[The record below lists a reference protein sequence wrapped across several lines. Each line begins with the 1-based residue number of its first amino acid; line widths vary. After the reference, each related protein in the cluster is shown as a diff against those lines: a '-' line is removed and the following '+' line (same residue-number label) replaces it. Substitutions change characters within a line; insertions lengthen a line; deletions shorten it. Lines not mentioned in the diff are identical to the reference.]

1 MADYVVG
8 VTGGIGSGKSA
19 VSDRFETLGVE
30 VVDADVAAR
39 RVVEPGQPGLG
50 EIVDHFGAEV
60 LQADGQLD
68 RPALRA
74 RVFRNSAQ
82 RRWLERA
89 LHPRINA
96 LMRDELICATSPY
109 AILANP
115 LMRNRDA
122 RADRILVVDVPEG
135 VQIRRTMA
143 RDHVGEAQAKAIMAS
158 QLDRNARLAFAD
170 DVIVNDGSIENLQAA
185 VDALHPRYL
194 ELAVAKCGTR
204 R

>member
-8 VTGGIGSGKSA
+8 VAGGIGSGKSA

-39 RVVEPGQPGLG
+39 RVVEPGQPGLA

-60 LQADGQLD
+60 LQADGQLN

-74 RVFRNSAQ
+74 RVFRNPDQ

-96 LMRDELICATSPY
+96 LMRDELIRAASPY
-109 AILANP
+109 AILVNP
-115 LMRNRDA
+115 LMRN
-122 RADRILVVDVPEG
+122 RADRILVVDVPEC
-135 VQIRRTMA
+135 VQTKRTMA
-143 RDHVGEAQAKAIMAS
+143 RDNVDEAQAQAIMAS
-158 QLDRNARLAFAD
+158 QLGRDARLAFAD
-170 DVIVNDGSIENLQAA
+170 DVIVNGGSIEDLQAA

>member
-1 MADYVVG
+1 MADYVIG
-8 VTGGIGSGKSA
+8 VAGGIGSGKSA
-19 VSDRFETLGVE
+19 VSDRFETLGIE

-39 RVVEPGQPGLG
+39 RVVEPGQPALA
-50 EIVDHFGAEV
+50 EIVDRFGGEV

-68 RPALRA
+68 RPALRE
-74 RVFRNSAQ
+74 RVFRNPDQ

-96 LMRDELICATSPY
+96 LMRDELVRATSPY
-109 AILANP
+109 AILVNP

-122 RADRILVVDVPEG
+122 RADRILVVDVPEA

-143 RDHVGEAQAKAIMAS
+143 RDNVDEAHAKAIMAS
-158 QLDRNARLAFAD
+158 QLGRTARLAFAD
-170 DVIVNDGSIENLQAA
+170 DVIVNDTSIEDLKAA
-185 VDALHPRYL
+185 VDALHRRYL